1 MTTSPKL
8 SRRSEVSPFLA
19 MDALREAKELERAGR
34 RIIHMELGEPGAPTP
49 QAIRQAGV
57 SALSRGQLGYG
68 EALGHLVLREQIA
81 AFYEKKYRVKI
92 APDRIVITTGS
103 SGAFLLTLIAGFDPG
118 ARIAVTQPG
127 YPAYTNILTALGL
140 KSAHLSLS
148 FENNFTPTAPLL
160 AALHKEEKLQGAL
173 LMNPANPTGTMIS
186 NEALADICRFCE
198 LENITFISDEIY
210 HGLEYEKQA
219 QSALCFSEN
228 AIIVNSFSKYY
239 AMTGWRLGWIVAPT
253 TWVRALERLQQSL
266 AICPPTLSQTAALA
280 AFSAHEEVE
289 NNRLIY
295 ARNRQLL
302 LDRLPTIGLSR
313 FAPPDGAFYFYVD
326 VSRFTTDSLSFSRR
340 LLIEAGVAVTPG
352 VDFDPQNGGHW
363 IRLSYAGPETEVAEG
378 VARLADWLAPQFG

>member
-1 MTTSPKL
+1 
-8 SRRSEVSPFLA
+8 

-68 EALGHLVLREQIA
+68 EALGHLALREQIA
-81 AFYEKKYRVKI
+81 AFYEKKYCVKI
-92 APDRIVITTGS
+92 PPDRIVITTGS

-239 AMTGWRLGWIVAPT
+239 AMTGWRLGWIVAPA

>member
-1 MTTSPKL
+1 MTSSPKL

-68 EALGHLVLREQIA
+68 EALGHFVLREEIA
-81 AFYEKKYRVKI
+81 AFYEKKYCVKI
-92 APDRIVITTGS
+92 PPDRIVITTGS

-140 KSAHLSLS
+140 KTAHLRLS
-148 FENNFTPTAPLL
+148 FENNFMPTAPLL

-239 AMTGWRLGWIVAPT
+239 AMTGWRLGWIVAPA
-253 TWVRALERLQQSL
+253 TWVRALERLQQSF
-266 AICPPTLSQTAALA
+266 AICPPTLSQTAAFA
-280 AFSAHEEVE
+280 AFSVHYLQNHEYNDRLSNIFQGLNEVSE
-289 NNRLIY
+289 LYRCSVLHVVDLLWLLLSEQYPIKCRVRKIQAKHSPLSLQLQQDAFHHPNRLSLR
-295 ARNRQLL
+295 A
-302 LDRLPTIGLSR
+302 
-313 FAPPDGAFYFYVD
+313 
-326 VSRFTTDSLSFSRR
+326 VSHGFQ
-340 LLIEAGVAVTPG
+340 I
-352 VDFDPQNGGHW
+352 
-363 IRLSYAGPETEVAEG
+363 
-378 VARLADWLAPQFG
+378 

>member
-1 MTTSPKL
+1 
-8 SRRSEVSPFLA
+8 

-68 EALGHLVLREQIA
+68 EALGHFVLREQIA
-81 AFYEKKYRVKI
+81 AFYEKKYCVKI
-92 APDRIVITTGS
+92 PPDRIVITTGS

-239 AMTGWRLGWIVAPT
+239 AMTGWRLGWIVAPA

-280 AFSAHEEVE
+280 AFSAHKEVE
-289 NNRLIY
+289 DNRLIY

-378 VARLADWLAPQFG
+378 VARLADWLAPQIG

>member
-239 AMTGWRLGWIVAPT
+239 AMTGWRLGWIVAPA

-378 VARLADWLAPQFG
+378 VARLADWLAPQIG

>member
-49 QAIRQAGV
+49 RAIRQAGV
-57 SALSRGQLGYG
+57 SALSHGQLGYG
-68 EALGHLVLREQIA
+68 EALGHLALREQIA

-140 KSAHLSLS
+140 KTAHLRLS

-219 QSALCFSEN
+219 QSAVCFSEN

-239 AMTGWRLGWIVAPT
+239 AMTGWRLGWIVAPA
-253 TWVRALERLQQSL
+253 TWVRALERLQQSF
-266 AICPPTLSQTAALA
+266 AICPPTLSQTAAFA

-289 NNRLIY
+289 DNQLIY

>member
-1 MTTSPKL
+1 MTPPPKL
-8 SRRSEVSPFLA
+8 SRRSEISPFLA

-49 QAIRQAGV
+49 QTIRQAGV
-57 SALSRGQLGYG
+57 SALSHGQLGYG
-68 EALGHLVLREQIA
+68 EALGHRILREEIA
-81 AFYEKKYRVKI
+81 RFYKKKYDI
-92 APDRIVITTGS
+92 EISPDRVVITTGS
-103 SGAFLLTLIAGFDPG
+103 SGAFLLALIAGFDPG

-127 YPAYTNILTALGL
+127 YPAYTNILSALGL
-140 KSAHLSLS
+140 KTAQLRLS
-148 FENNFTPTAPLL
+148 FENDFTPTASML

-186 NEALADICRFCE
+186 NESLADICHYCD

-210 HGLEYEKQA
+210 HGLEYEKNA
-219 QSALCFSEN
+219 QSALCFSEK

-289 NNRLIY
+289 DNRLIY
-295 ARNRQLL
+295 ARNRHLL
-302 LDRLPTIGLSR
+302 LDRLPAMGLTR

-326 VSRFTTDSLSFSRR
+326 VSRFTRDSLSFCRR
-340 LLIEAGVAVTPG
+340 LLMEAGVAVTPG
-352 VDFDPQNGGHW
+352 VDFDPQNGGSW
-363 IRLSYAGPETEVAEG
+363 IRLSYAGPEAEVAEG
-378 VARLADWLAPQFG
+378 VARLANWLAPQIR

>member
-1 MTTSPKL
+1 MTPPPKL
-8 SRRSEVSPFLA
+8 SRRSEISPFLA

-49 QAIRQAGV
+49 QTIRQAGV
-57 SALSRGQLGYG
+57 AALSHGQLGYG
-68 EALGHLVLREQIA
+68 EALGHRVLREEIA
-81 AFYEKKYRVKI
+81 RFYKKKYDI
-92 APDRIVITTGS
+92 EISPDRVVITTGS
-103 SGAFLLTLIAGFDPG
+103 SGAFLLALIAGFDSG

-127 YPAYTNILTALGL
+127 YPAYTNILSALGL
-140 KSAHLSLS
+140 KTAQLRLS
-148 FENNFTPTAPLL
+148 FENNFTPTASML

-186 NEALADICRFCE
+186 NKSLADICHYCD

-210 HGLEYEKQA
+210 HGLEYEKNA

-239 AMTGWRLGWIVAPT
+239 AMTGWRLGWIVTPT

-289 NNRLIY
+289 DNRLIY
-295 ARNRQLL
+295 ARNRHLL
-302 LDRLPTIGLSR
+302 LDRLPAMGLTR

-326 VSRFTTDSLSFSRR
+326 VSRFTRDSLSFCRR
-340 LLIEAGVAVTPG
+340 LLMEAGVAVTPG
-352 VDFDPQNGGHW
+352 VDFDPQNGGSW
-363 IRLSYAGPETEVAEG
+363 IRLSYAGPEAEAAEG
-378 VARLADWLAPQFG
+378 VARLANWLAPQIR

>member
-68 EALGHLVLREQIA
+68 EALGHFVLREQIA
-81 AFYEKKYRVKI
+81 AFYEKKYCVKI
-92 APDRIVITTGS
+92 PPDRIVITTGS

-140 KSAHLSLS
+140 KTAHLRLS

-173 LMNPANPTGTMIS
+173 FMNPANPTGTMIS

-239 AMTGWRLGWIVAPT
+239 AMTGWRLGWIVAPA

-378 VARLADWLAPQFG
+378 VARLADWLAPQIG

>member
-1 MTTSPKL
+1 MTPPPKL
-8 SRRSEVSPFLA
+8 SRRSEISPFLA

-49 QAIRQAGV
+49 QTIRQAGV
-57 SALSRGQLGYG
+57 AALSNGQLGYG
-68 EALGHLVLREQIA
+68 EALGHRVLREEIA
-81 AFYEKKYRVKI
+81 RFYKKKYDI
-92 APDRIVITTGS
+92 EISPDRVVITTGS
-103 SGAFLLTLIAGFDPG
+103 SGAFLLALIAGFDSG

-127 YPAYTNILTALGL
+127 YPAYTNILSALGL
-140 KSAHLSLS
+140 KTAQLRLS
-148 FENNFTPTAPLL
+148 FENNFTPTASML

-186 NEALADICRFCE
+186 NESLADICHYCD

-210 HGLEYEKQA
+210 HGLEYEKNA

-289 NNRLIY
+289 DNRLIY
-295 ARNRQLL
+295 ARNRHLL
-302 LDRLPTIGLSR
+302 LDRLPAMGLTR

-326 VSRFTTDSLSFSRR
+326 VSRFTRDSLSFSRR
-340 LLIEAGVAVTPG
+340 LLMEAGVAVTPG
-352 VDFDPQNGGHW
+352 VDFDPQNGGGW
-363 IRLSYAGPETEVAEG
+363 IRLSYAGPEAEVAEG
-378 VARLADWLAPQFG
+378 VARLANWLAPQIR